1 MIVVFGSINI
11 DLVFALAS
19 LPRTGETVVGPSY
32 GVVAGGKGAN
42 QALAA
47 ARDGARVAMVGA
59 VGDDV
64 FAGPA
69 LAELVAAGLD
79 LTRLARVA
87 APTGCAAIAVDPA
100 GANQII
106 VASGANLHA
115 RADQVPDE
123 WLDRG
128 ATLVVQREVSMA
140 ELAALLPR
148 ARARGSRVV
157 LNLAPAGPVP
167 AEALAAVDVLV
178 ANDGE
183 AEVLARERGLADADP
198 AALARVLGCTVVV
211 TRGAE
216 GAVAV
221 AGDTVLR
228 IGSLPIAPVDTT
240 AAGDCFVG
248 VLAAALDRGAT
259 LGPALHRASV
269 AAALACTK
277 AGAQPSLPTRA
288 EIDAR
293 LGDLAAP
300 APT

>member
-11 DLVFALAS
+11 DLVFALAT
-19 LPRTGETVVGPSY
+19 LPRSGETVLGPSY
-32 GVVAGGKGAN
+32 SVVAGGKGAN

-47 ARDGARVAMVGA
+47 SRDGARVALVGA

-69 LAELVAAGLD
+69 LAELDAAGID
-79 LTRLARVA
+79 LTRVVRVS

-115 RADQVPDE
+115 RADLVPDD
-123 WLDRG
+123 WLGRST
-128 ATLVVQREVSMA
+128 TLIVQREVPVA
-140 ELAALLPR
+140 ELAKLLPR
-148 ARARGSRVV
+148 ARSRGARVV

-167 AEALAAVDVLV
+167 AAALAAVDVLV
-178 ANDGE
+178 ANAGE
-183 AEVLARERGLADADP
+183 AEALAQARGLAEADP
-198 AALARVLGCTVVV
+198 AALARALGCAVVV
-211 TRGAE
+211 TRGGE
-216 GAVAV
+216 GALA
-221 AGDTVLR
+221 ASGDTVLG
-228 IGSLPIAPVDTT
+228 IGALAITPVDTT

-259 LGPALHRASV
+259 MGPALHRASV

-277 AGAQPSLPTRA
+277 EGAQPSLPTRA
-288 EIDAR
+288 AIDAR
-293 LGDLAAP
+293 LGDLAA
-300 APT
+300 AS

>member
-11 DLVFALAS
+11 DLVFVLDA
-19 LPRTGETVVGPSY
+19 LPRSGETVLGPSY
-32 GVVAGGKGAN
+32 SVVAGGKGAN

-47 ARDGARVAMVGA
+47 ARDGARVALVGA

-69 LAELVAAGLD
+69 LAELTAAGVD

-87 APTGCAAIAVDPA
+87 APTGCAAIAVDAA

-106 VASGANLHA
+106 VASGANLDA
-115 RADQVPDE
+115 RADLVPDD
-123 WLDRG
+123 WLGRG
-128 ATLVVQREVSMA
+128 TTLVVQREVPMP
-140 ELAALLPR
+140 ELATLLPR
-148 ARARGSRVV
+148 ARARGCKVV

-178 ANDGE
+178 ANEGE
-183 AEVLARERGLADADP
+183 AGALARERSLAADP
-198 AALARVLGCTVVV
+198 AALARALGCAVVV

-216 GAVAV
+216 GAVA
-221 AGDTVLR
+221 AGGGMVLR
-228 IGSLPIAPVDTT
+228 IASLKIAAVDTT

-288 EIDAR
+288 AIDAR
-293 LGDLAAP
+293 LADLAP
-300 APT
+300 AT

>member
-11 DLVFALAS
+11 DLVFVLAA
-19 LPRTGETVVGPSY
+19 LPRSGETVAGPSY
-32 GVVAGGKGAN
+32 SVVAGGKGAN

-47 ARDGARVAMVGA
+47 ARDGARVALIGA

-64 FAGPA
+64 FAAPA
-69 LAELVAAGLD
+69 LAELVAAGVD
-79 LTRLARVA
+79 LARLARVA
-87 APTGCAAIAVDPA
+87 APTGCAAIAVDKA
-100 GANQII
+100 GANLII

-128 ATLVVQREVSMA
+128 TTLVVQREVPMV

-148 ARARGSRVV
+148 ARARGARVV
-157 LNLAPAGPVP
+157 LNVAPAGPVP

-178 ANDGE
+178 ANEGE
-183 AEVLARERGLADADP
+183 AEALAREHGLPGADP
-198 AALARVLGCTVVV
+198 AALAKALGCAVVV
-211 TRGAE
+211 TRGGD
-216 GAVAV
+216 GALA
-221 AGDTVLR
+221 AHGDEALR
-228 IGSLPIAPVDTT
+228 IGALAITPVDTT

-248 VLAAALDRGAT
+248 VLAAALDRGAS

-277 AGAQPSLPTRA
+277 AGAQPSLPDRA
-288 EIDAR
+288 AIDMHLA
-293 LGDLAAP
+293 DLAA
-300 APT
+300 AR